1 MRVTASCQQRS
12 CRPTSNR
19 IGVGETRLPLSEELL
34 AALQDI
40 PQGYR
45 EKMGLQIIADEDI
58 PDGETHVNAYFLASP
73 DTNTGYESG
82 LQISSNL

>member
-1 MRVTASCQQRS
+1 MSYEKHTVCYTA
-12 CRPTSNR
+12 
-19 IGVGETRLPLSEELL
+19 EELL
-34 AALQDI
+34 ATLQDI